1 MLNENQLEHFEQHGF
16 VTVEGLI
23 DDDALDNLHSE
34 YSALLDRLYDCWF
47 QQGLVEKEPQGL
59 SFWDKLASC
68 CKSDVDWFQ
77 PLDISLPLEGIAE
90 DTPMHFG
97 PAVFD
102 LLTHPNL
109 LDTVEQLIGPE
120 ITSNPIQ
127 HTRFKPPRDTVPKTE
142 SRSHIIETDWH
153 QDMSVTLEEADKSTM
168 VTAWIAV
175 TDATVE
181 NGCLQI
187 SPGARDM
194 LLPHCTSPEQISI
207 AEMCLSDLEPVPAP
221 VKSGGAVF
229 FNQFTPHGSL
239 PNMSDGF
246 RWSFDLRYN
255 VTGHPTGRS
264 LFPDFVARSR
274 SQPWTEFRDWRSWLQ
289 SWQETRSQLANET
302 HTLQHRWDSDAPY
315 CA

>member
-1 MLNENQLEHFEQHGF
+1 MLDQDQLDHFEKHGF

-23 DDDALDNLHSE
+23 DDDALENLRSE
-34 YSALLDRLYDCWF
+34 YSALVDQLYDGWF
-47 QQGLVEKEPQGL
+47 ERGLVKRAPQGL
-59 SFWDKLASC
+59 SFWDKLTSC

-77 PLDISLPLEGIAE
+77 PLDISLPLGGIAD

-102 LLTHPNL
+102 LLTHPSL

-127 HTRFKPPRDTVPKTE
+127 HTRIKPPTGAVPKTE
-142 SRSHIIETDWH
+142 SSPQIVETDWH
-153 QDMSVTLEEADKSTM
+153 QDMSSTLEEAHNSTM

-175 TDATVE
+175 TDATAE
-181 NGCLQI
+181 NGCLQV

-194 LLPHCTSPEQISI
+194 LLPHCNNGEQIGL
-207 AEMCLSDLEPVPAP
+207 AETCMPELEPIPVP
-221 VKSGGAVF
+221 VKSGGALF
-229 FNQFTPHGSL
+229 LSSLTPHASL
-239 PNMSDGF
+239 TNLSDGF
-246 RWSFDLRYN
+246 RWSFDLRYS
-255 VTGHPTGRS
+255 VTGHPAGRS

-274 SQPWTEFRDWRSWLQ
+274 SQPWTELRDWERWLHR
-289 SWQETRSQLANET
+289 WQETRARLANESHILRHHWFDDT
-302 HTLQHRWDSDAPY
+302 P